1 MVRLGASLC
10 VAACLVSACVA
21 YRRAPPDLEE
31 YARHANRDT
40 VPVSAVREVLSRLA
54 PDVAWDGKRF
64 DRLTLLAAA
73 IAINPRI
80 AQARSA
86 VERVATQAE
95 AARSSPGPLLT
106 LASEYSREADGSSP
120 WLLGLASD
128 IPLDV
133 GGRRAGRLE
142 TADIAL
148 RIARIDYL
156 QTLWSVRMDLRHALA
171 ERFQA
176 ECEIE
181 VARELTGLRA
191 RQITVVER
199 FVEVGESSRSELER
213 VRADQA
219 TDTRRLIDAESRR
232 SAAALALA
240 RALGVGAGALHPHSL
255 TWRGFDEPQRLDPG
269 KLDREREQAILG
281 RSDVLAALAA
291 YDQSENDLRMAV
303 SAQYPAIRIGPGY
316 TWERGIVKI
325 PFSLALDVPSF
336 DLNRGAI
343 RVAEAR
349 RSEAARALEATVAA
363 VGTSVAAAI
372 DGYASAWSQL
382 ELAQRESLPTAVAL
396 AHRADV
402 ALTAGAIGRKDWLA
416 AQAGE
421 RSARLDVIAAVG
433 RVHAAEAD
441 LEDALRRPLEGPELA
456 IVEPRRALEEQP

>member
-1 MVRLGASLC
+1 
-10 VAACLVSACVA
+10 
-21 YRRAPPDLEE
+21 
-31 YARHANRDT
+31 
-40 VPVSAVREVLSRLA
+40 
-54 PDVAWDGKRF
+54 
-64 DRLTLLAAA
+64 
-73 IAINPRI
+73 
-80 AQARSA
+80 
-86 VERVATQAE
+86 
-95 AARSSPGPLLT
+95 
-106 LASEYSREADGSSP
+106 
-120 WLLGLASD
+120 
-128 IPLDV
+128 
-133 GGRRAGRLE
+133 
-142 TADIAL
+142 
-148 RIARIDYL
+148 
-156 QTLWSVRMDLRHALA
+156 MDLRHALA